1 MINIQDGKLEIE
13 GTGLELTLEAIEI
26 LRDLREGIEEKCS
39 KEFAEEEIKEICR
52 AALMSDEEHEKYVK
66 RQLNIAKRFR
76 ELFEKE
82 MNSMKREIE
91 EDEEYKKEQE
101 EAVRIAEEV
110 LGIIAE
116 ARARHDK

>member
-1 MINIQDGKLEIE
+1 MINIQDGKLRIK
-13 GTGLELTLEAIEI
+13 GSGLQIRLEVIAII
-26 LRDLREGIEEKCS
+26 RDLRGSLEEKCG
-39 KEFAEEEIKEICR
+39 KEFAEEEIKEIYR
-52 AALMSDEEHEKYVK
+52 VALMLDEEYEKYVK
-66 RQLNIAKRFR
+66 RQINIAKRFR

-110 LGIIAE
+110 VGIIE
-116 ARARHDK
+116 KARARHDK

>member
-13 GTGLELTLEAIEI
+13 GTNLELTLEAIEI

-39 KEFAEEEIKEICR
+39 KEFAEERIKEICR

-110 LGIIAE
+110 LGLIAE
-116 ARARHDK
+116 TWARHDK

>member
-1 MINIQDGKLEIE
+1 MINIQDKKLEIK

-26 LRDLREGIEEKCS
+26 LRGLREDIEEKCS

-82 MNSMKREIE
+82 MNSVKREIE

-101 EAVRIAEEV
+101 EAVKIAEEV
-110 LGIIAE
+110 LGLIAK
-116 ARARHDK
+116 ARKNHDK

>member
-1 MINIQDGKLEIE
+1 MINIQDGKLEIK

-26 LRDLREGIEEKCS
+26 LRDLREDIEEKCS

-52 AALMSDEEHEKYVK
+52 AALMTEEEYEKYVK
-66 RQLNIAKRFR
+66 RQLDIAKRFR
-76 ELFEKE
+76 ELFEKD
-82 MNSMKREIE
+82 MDSMKREIE

-110 LGIIAE
+110 LGLIAK
-116 ARARHDK
+116 ARKNNDK

>member
-1 MINIQDGKLEIE
+1 MINIQDGKLEIK
-13 GTGLELTLEAIEI
+13 GTGLELKLEAIEI
-26 LRDLREGIEEKCS
+26 LRDLREDIEEKCS
-39 KEFAEEEIKEICR
+39 KEFAEEKIKEICR

-66 RQLNIAKRFR
+66 RQVNIAKRLR

-101 EAVRIAEEV
+101 EAVRIAEEA
-110 LGIIAE
+110 LGLIAK
-116 ARARHDK
+116 ARKNHDK

>member
-1 MINIQDGKLEIE
+1 MINIQDGKLEIK

-26 LRDLREGIEEKCS
+26 LRDLREDIEEKCS

-52 AALMSDEEHEKYVK
+52 AALMTEEEYEKYVK
-66 RQLNIAKRFR
+66 RQVNIAKRLR

-110 LGIIAE
+110 LGLIAK
-116 ARARHDK
+116 ARKNNDK

>member
-1 MINIQDGKLEIE
+1 MINIQDKKLEIK

-26 LRDLREGIEEKCS
+26 LRGLREDIEEKCS

-101 EAVRIAEEV
+101 EAVKIAEEV
-110 LGIIAE
+110 LGLIAK
-116 ARARHDK
+116 ARKNHDK

>member
-1 MINIQDGKLEIE
+1 MINIQDKKLEIK

-26 LRDLREGIEEKCS
+26 LRGLREDIEEKCS

-82 MNSMKREIE
+82 MNSVKREIE

-110 LGIIAE
+110 LGLIE
-116 ARARHDK
+116 KARKNHDK